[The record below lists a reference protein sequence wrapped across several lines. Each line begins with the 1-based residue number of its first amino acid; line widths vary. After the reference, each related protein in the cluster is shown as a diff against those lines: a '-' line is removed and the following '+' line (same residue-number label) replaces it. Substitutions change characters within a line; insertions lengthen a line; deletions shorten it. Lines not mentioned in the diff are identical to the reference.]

1 MQKDQVTLLGLAS
14 RNHLL
19 ISGRKFKLTFSAL
32 TNDDLIESP
41 SYPSSAISNLAFGS
55 DLARS
60 WTQGSADVESVP
72 PNFLIQHLPGLLEL
86 EAVQIQHAPWLTGED
101 VQGILRSCPRLRK
114 VDFRHSGKFSRD
126 QALVISRK
134 TVKWEIPW
142 AMKGSRNECAATIL
156 AGEAS

>member
-1 MQKDQVTLLGLAS
+1 MQKDQVTLLCLAS

-19 ISGRKFKLTFSAL
+19 TSGRKIRLAFSAL

-41 SYPSSAISNLAFGS
+41 NYPPSPNSNLVFSS

-60 WTQGSADVESVP
+60 WTQGSADVELVQ
-72 PNFLIQHLPGLLEL
+72 PNFLIQHLPGLLKL
-86 EAVQIQHAPWLTGED
+86 EEVQIQHAPWLTGKD

-114 VDFRHSGKFSRD
+114 VDFRHSGKLSRD
-126 QALVISRK
+126 RALVISGT

-142 AMKGSRNECAATIL
+142 AMKGSRKECAATVL
-156 AGEAS
+156 AGMAS

>member
-19 ISGRKFKLTFSAL
+19 ISGREFKLTFAAL
-32 TNDDLIESP
+32 TNDNLIESP
-41 SYPSSAISNLAFGS
+41 SYPSSAISNLIFGS

-60 WTQGSADVESVP
+60 WTQGSADVELVQ
-72 PNFLIQHLPGLLEL
+72 PNFLLQHLPGLLEL
-86 EAVQIQHAPWLTGED
+86 EAVRIQHAPWLTGED

-114 VDFRHSGKFSRD
+114 VDFRHSGTLPRD
-126 QALVISRK
+126 QAVVISGK

-142 AMKGSRNECAATIL
+142 AMKGSSKECAATIL
-156 AGEAS
+156 AGMAS